1 MIDLKGNPF
10 FLSDED
16 IQWVEKTLKGMSLKQ
31 KVGQLFCPIG
41 ETFDRQQLKE
51 MIDQYQPCGIMYRTE
66 PAEEVQKA
74 HRFLQQESPIPLLVA
89 ANLEAGGR
97 GIAKE
102 GTIYGT
108 QMQVAATDDAQRAYQ
123 LGCISAAEG
132 AAVGVNW
139 AFAPVVDIDMNFRN
153 PITNTRTYGS
163 DPERVLRM
171 ARGYMKGAHE
181 NGLAVSIKHFPG
193 DGVDERDQHMHPSI
207 NALSVEEWDAT
218 YGKIYKTLIDEGA
231 ETVMIGHIMQPAYSR
246 ALCPGIRDEDICPGP
261 LSKELMEGLL
271 RKKLG
276 FNGVIV
282 TDSTRMTGF
291 LLSMKREVAVPTSI
305 AIGCDMFLFDLG
317 LEQDFAYMMKGIET
331 GILTE
336 ERVEEAVTRILA
348 LKAHLGLHKKQK
360 AGQLVPGKEALKVL
374 NCEKHKTWTRE
385 CADESVTLVKNNEAG
400 VLPITP
406 EKFPRIQ
413 LHVMGE
419 HARSGNHAGGKLLHG
434 YFKELLEKEGFEV
447 TLFDPKE
454 MTKRIFHPNAE
465 TIGDTD
471 LIIYYANEG
480 TYSNQTTVRLNWMV
494 PDELNGPKFLME
506 VPNIFI
512 SVANPY
518 HLQDAPR
525 MKTFIN
531 AYTPT
536 EEVLEALVDKLV
548 GRSPFKGVSPMDPF
562 CGMWDTH
569 L

>member
-193 DGVDERDQHMHPSI
+193 DGVDERDQHMLPSL
-207 NALSVEEWDAT
+207 NALSV
-218 YGKIYKTLIDEGA
+218 DEY
-231 ETVMIGHIMQPAYSR
+231 MQKYIFS
-246 ALCPGIRDEDICPGP
+246 
-261 LSKELMEGLL
+261 LS
-271 RKKLG
+271 
-276 FNGVIV
+276 
-282 TDSTRMTGF
+282 
-291 LLSMKREVAVPTSI
+291 LS
-305 AIGCDMFLFDLG
+305 
-317 LEQDFAYMMKGIET
+317 
-331 GILTE
+331 
-336 ERVEEAVTRILA
+336 
-348 LKAHLGLHKKQK
+348 
-360 AGQLVPGKEALKVL
+360 
-374 NCEKHKTWTRE
+374 W
-385 CADESVTLVKNNEAG
+385 
-400 VLPITP
+400 
-406 EKFPRIQ
+406 
-413 LHVMGE
+413 
-419 HARSGNHAGGKLLHG
+419 
-434 YFKELLEKEGFEV
+434 
-447 TLFDPKE
+447 
-454 MTKRIFHPNAE
+454 
-465 TIGDTD
+465 
-471 LIIYYANEG
+471 
-480 TYSNQTTVRLNWMV
+480 
-494 PDELNGPKFLME
+494 
-506 VPNIFI
+506 
-512 SVANPY
+512 
-518 HLQDAPR
+518 
-525 MKTFIN
+525 
-531 AYTPT
+531 
-536 EEVLEALVDKLV
+536 
-548 GRSPFKGVSPMDPF
+548 
-562 CGMWDTH
+562 
-569 L
+569 